1 VTRDLTRL
9 ASFEPLRQQ
18 LLAAARAFAG
28 DARPLGDLL
37 AALVDDVERAAAE
50 PLEVFPVCHHSPAAA
65 LHMVRRLT
73 RQPRVIF
80 IELCEDL
87 RPVVDKLRDCK
98 LPVALQAFAG
108 QSDAFPRSWTP
119 LSVVAPLT
127 EFSAEYQA
135 IAFALEHPQT
145 DLVFVDRS
153 VDHVFQWLPQEEGE
167 LERHLGKDEEQD
179 AAGGGEPAPPMHG
192 AAVGVQVG
200 EVEPTFEQFHT
211 FLLQNARVR
220 SFAEWWDQYV
230 EQAVIGSDYA
240 TYRQVLFLVG
250 SLLRRLGRKQPD
262 HEEDR
267 RRERFMW
274 TRMKDSL
281 AGKQVEPGDAL
292 YVCGAVHAVSDVEEF
307 GTARPARWEIPPRTA
322 TKWLYGLI
330 PSSHAAIDRQFR
342 LPPGTVTLDEATWDK
357 SRRALGVRPFTLAQ
371 AGAKAGAKAKKAPA
385 KARQPP
391 EAVEAPEAPAAA
403 PPPAAESLLQYLT
416 RPPALAGADEE
427 QLLGWCVGIVD
438 LARRNGYLASTA
450 DSIAVYHTAVL
461 LAQVRNRPHPTA
473 YDFRDAAVTC
483 LEKDR
488 TPRKRNVERLCDV
501 LLGGDRI
508 GQVGFSSLPPLA
520 QDVYERLAPLG
531 INLKATSIQRA
542 LLDLRQRPDLLPCSD
557 LLWKLR
563 YLLEG
568 QVVRPIMGERALGQ
582 TPAQESWDVAIG
594 KYQTP
599 LIQLGYEGVTAEHV
613 LEKRLKAKAFAAE
626 ATPAAALQAAEDAVL
641 YLKSARL
648 TEEVGEHAVDLLV
661 QETGAQSAPEIFE
674 RVRRL
679 VHYFRSTPEGL
690 PEWLKRLVTTGYA
703 HYSTLLPAAFADRG
717 TTPAQVAAMLA
728 FVFNLESLALSL
740 GCSRSQLVIA
750 VQQSGPVTED
760 PNKLGLLWA
769 AEWLLALRRVE
780 DIRAFFDG
788 LLENRLALASFPA
801 YVNGFLLA
809 LQFTPLVA
817 RLVVELL
824 SRAFERL
831 PDDVLLPWL
840 PGLILTLRPHAGSVL
855 PNLLKEASACFPAA
869 LADLGRWQP
878 PWEAPA
884 APAAPAAQPAAA
896 LSPAEAAVRAL
907 LASAPACTNALAAL
921 LGQEPVWRASPQG
934 EAAAT
939 PTPGEPSGVESSVQG
954 LLLRHPAAAGPGR
967 VPRLAGPR
975 GRGRVFGR
983 VPGAF
988 SDRAPSG
995 RG

>member
-1 VTRDLTRL
+1 MRTALPSLT
-9 ASFEPLRQQ
+9 SFEPLRQQ
-18 LLAAARAFAG
+18 LLAAAGAFAAG
-28 DARPLGDLL
+28 ARPLGDLL

-50 PLEVFPVCHHSPAAA
+50 PLEIFPVCHHSPAAA

-73 RQPRVIF
+73 RQAPRVLF

-87 RPVVDKLRDCK
+87 RPTVDKLRDCK

-108 QSDAFPRSWTP
+108 QSDAFPKSWTP

-153 VDHVFQWLPQEEGE
+153 VDHVFQWLPQKEDE

-179 AAGGGEPAPPMHG
+179 APGGGEEQGPPMHG

-230 EQAVIGSDYA
+230 EQAVIGGDYT

-250 SLLRRLGRKQPD
+250 SLLRRLGRQQPD
-262 HEEDR
+262 HEADR

-274 TRMKDSL
+274 TRMKDYL
-281 AGKQVEPGDAL
+281 AGKKVEPADAL

-307 GTARPARWEIPPRTA
+307 GTARPARWEVPPRTA

-342 LPPGTVTLDEATWDK
+342 LPPGTVTLAEATWDK
-357 SRRALGVRPFTLAQ
+357 SRRALGVRPFALAQ
-371 AGAKAGAKAKKAPA
+371 AGTKAAARPKKAAAKGKQPA
-385 KARQPP
+385 EVVETP
-391 EAVEAPEAPAAA
+391 EVPAAVA
-403 PPPAAESLLQYLT
+403 PPAAESLLQYLT

-438 LARRNGYLASTA
+438 LARRNRYLASTA

-461 LAQVRNRPHPTA
+461 LAQIRNRPHPTP
-473 YDFRDAAVTC
+473 YDFREAAVTC

-488 TPRKRNVERLCDV
+488 TPRKRNVERLCEV
-501 LLGGDRI
+501 LLGGDRR

-531 INLKATSIQRA
+531 INLNATSIQRA

-568 QVVRPIMGERALGQ
+568 QVIRPIMGERALGQ
-582 TPAQESWDVAIG
+582 IPAQESWDVAIG
-594 KYQTP
+594 KHQTP
-599 LIQLGYEGVTAEHV
+599 VIQLGYEGVTVEHV
-613 LEKRLKAKAFAAE
+613 LERRLKAKAFASE

-661 QETGAQSAPEIFE
+661 RETGAQSAPEIFE

-679 VHYFRSTPEGL
+679 VHYFRATPEGL

-703 HYSTLLPAAFADRG
+703 HYSMLLPTAFADRG
-717 TTPAQVAAMLA
+717 TTPDQVAAMLA

-750 VQQSGPVTED
+750 VQQAGPVTED
-760 PNKLGLLWA
+760 PNKVGLLWA

-780 DIRAFFDG
+780 DIRAFFAG

-878 PWEAPA
+878 PWQARAA
-884 APAAPAAQPAAA
+884 APVPPAAA
-896 LSPAEAAVRAL
+896 PQLSTAEVAVRAL
-907 LASAPACTNALAAL
+907 LVSAPASTDALTVL
-921 LGQEPVWRASPQG
+921 LGLDPVWETGPGG
-934 EAAAT
+934 EAAPAV
-939 PTPGEPSGVESSVQG
+939 GASSGVESSVQD
-954 LLLRHPAAAGPGR
+954 LLRRHPAALRA
-967 VPRLAGPR
+967 LAEHFR
-975 GRGRVFGR
+975 
-983 VPGAF
+983 
-988 SDRAPSG
+988 
-995 RG
+995 